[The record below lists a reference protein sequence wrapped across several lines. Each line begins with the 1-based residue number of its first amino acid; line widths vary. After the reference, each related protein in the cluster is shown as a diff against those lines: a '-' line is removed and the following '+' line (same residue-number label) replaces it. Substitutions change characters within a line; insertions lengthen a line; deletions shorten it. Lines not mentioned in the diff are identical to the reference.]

1 MKYFEESCPILF
13 VRSVDG
19 KGDLPLWYFP
29 EGVPTS
35 VAKEIIGS
43 YSGIKLYH
51 VAEFDENSS
60 SLRPGQKVFIR
71 ASKTV
76 GFVSKNYSNRILLS
90 TGRSY
95 NKNEICTLREVTFK
109 EGAAKEK
116 RKPLRRVKDVILLK
130 EESKVAIGRY
140 LPTKLGRNVE
150 FTCGVSFFTK
160 GAGKNVQFDSY
171 DRFGVDSTQVVHDS
185 VAVYTEL
192 YTGKSDEDLELFL
205 KKGKGEALIRALN
218 K

>member
-1 MKYFEESCPILF
+1 M
-13 VRSVDG
+13 
-19 KGDLPLWYFP
+19 
-29 EGVPTS
+29 
-35 VAKEIIGS
+35 
-43 YSGIKLYH
+43 
-51 VAEFDENSS
+51 
-60 SLRPGQKVFIR
+60 
-71 ASKTV
+71 
-76 GFVSKNYSNRILLS
+76 LS

-150 FTCGVSFFTK
+150 FTCGVYFFTK